1 MFFKIIAVGIG
12 GFVGAILRS
21 LISDVIPQ
29 VNGFPLATL
38 LINLFGSF
46 LLAYILTAGVKKWQ
60 LHPTVI
66 LGVGTGLIGS
76 FTTFSTFSVETLHLI
91 ENHAYILAAIYI
103 LLSLVGGFTLSFIG
117 FLVAKKR

>member
-1 MFFKIIAVGIG
+1 MFYKIIAVGIG
-12 GFVGAILRS
+12 GFVGAILRY

-29 VNGFPLATL
+29 VNSFPLATL

-60 LHPTVI
+60 LHPTGI

-91 ENHAYILAAIYI
+91 ENHAYILASIYI

>member
-1 MFFKIIAVGIG
+1 MFFKIVAVGIG
-12 GFVGAILRS
+12 GFVGAILRY

-46 LLAYILTAGVKKWQ
+46 LLVYILTAGVKKWQ

>member
-1 MFFKIIAVGIG
+1 MFYKIIAVGIG
-12 GFVGAILRS
+12 GFVGAILRY

-29 VNGFPLATL
+29 VNSFPLATL

-91 ENHAYILAAIYI
+91 ENHAYILASIYI

>member
-12 GFVGAILRS
+12 GFVGAILRY

-46 LLAYILTAGVKKWQ
+46 LLVYILTAGVKKWQ

>member
-1 MFFKIIAVGIG
+1 IAVGIG

-46 LLAYILTAGVKKWQ
+46 LLVYILTAGVKKWQ

>member
-46 LLAYILTAGVKKWQ
+46 LLVYILTAGVKKWQ

>member
-12 GFVGAILRS
+12 GFVGAILRY

-66 LGVGTGLIGS
+66 LGIGTGLIGS